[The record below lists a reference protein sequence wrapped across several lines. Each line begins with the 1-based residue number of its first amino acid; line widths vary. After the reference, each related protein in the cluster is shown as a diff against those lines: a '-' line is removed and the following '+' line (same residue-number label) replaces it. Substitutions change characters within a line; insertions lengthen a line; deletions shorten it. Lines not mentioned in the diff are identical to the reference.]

1 MPRRTVG
8 HTGDPFQDWL
18 RSELEA
24 RDWSY
29 SKLARELD
37 VFKGTVSR
45 WLADH
50 DDPAF
55 RRPSLESYRRLGE
68 VFGVDP
74 LQVMGLAGIEGLD
87 VTNDLSPLKRDIMS
101 TIIAIPD
108 DLLVTVYPQLRALMD
123 EHVQVAIRE
132 ASKRVATNGIS
143 PAPKKPASKPASTE
157 TTS

>member
-1 MPRRTVG
+1 MPRRTDARR
-8 HTGDPFQDWL
+8 GDPFQDWL
-18 RSELEA
+18 RGELDA

-55 RRPSLESYRRLGE
+55 RRPSIESYRRLGE

-74 LQVMGLAGIEGLD
+74 LSVMAMAGIEGLN
-87 VTNDLSPLKRDIMS
+87 VTSDLSPIKRDIMS

-123 EHVQVAIRE
+123 HHVQQTIRAAKHPTDDSAGE
-132 ASKRVATNGIS
+132 
-143 PAPKKPASKPASTE
+143 APKRTAS
-157 TTS
+157 